1 MNKVTIKLKKLIA
14 KQDLAS
20 IIREF
25 IGEFDTPIAITD
37 NQGKILLGDRNLDGV
52 QCDRH
57 PIDAGEDTIGW
68 VLGNGRSRFLAQM
81 LGHIAGRELESKSL
95 AIDALDRYEEINFL
109 YDFSGLISTCL
120 DVKDVTE
127 LVLDEARKLINAT
140 SASVMLL
147 NEESQKLEILAARGT
162 EYPHKVTISPG
173 LGIAGHVFVSNK
185 AEIVNNVQND
195 PRYVPGE
202 NNIHSLLCAPLVTQ
216 NGAIGAINL
225 ANTQPVNYT
234 AQDLKLFTA
243 LTSQAAA
250 AIENALLHENKL
262 KQERIKSHLE
272 RYLSPL
278 VVQAVIEAKE
288 EVSLEPTKQNI
299 AILFSDIRNFT
310 RKCEEL
316 APEQIVAYLNE
327 YFTHMVS
334 VIFAHQ
340 GTVNK
345 FVGDMIV
352 AMFGAPTRF
361 VDREQRA
368 IQAAIDMQ
376 RTIQQIPNPWIR
388 ENFSTGI
395 GICSGDVVVGN
406 IGSPQHL
413 DYTAIGDKVN
423 VASRL
428 QSMAK
433 GGQILVNSSVY
444 QATQD
449 LFEFEELGLVRV
461 KGRHQP
467 IDAFEVKYEP
477 FAGHLDRSL
486 MRSKVNLW
494 PFQR

>member
-1 MNKVTIKLKKLIA
+1 MNTITIKLKKLIA
-14 KQDLAS
+14 KQGLADT
-20 IIREF
+20 IRDF
-25 IGEFDTPIAITD
+25 IGDLETPIAIED
-37 NQGKILLGDRNLDGV
+37 KKGKILLGDRELGGK

-57 PIDAGEDTIGW
+57 PIQAGEETIGW
-68 VLGNGRSRFLAQM
+68 VLGDKKAQFLAQII
-81 LGHIAGRELESKSL
+81 GHIAIREIESKSL

-109 YDFSGLISTCL
+109 YDFSSLISTCL
-120 DVKDVTE
+120 DVREVTE
-127 LVLDEARKLINAT
+127 LVLDEARKLIDAT

-147 NEESQKLEILAARGT
+147 NEESQQLEILAARGQ
-162 EYPHKVTISPG
+162 EYPKKVTIAPG

-185 AEIVNNVQND
+185 AEIVNNVQAD

-225 ANTQPVNYT
+225 ANTNPVNYS

-262 KQERIKSHLE
+262 KQERIKSHLQ

-278 VVQAVIEAKE
+278 VVRAVIEAKE
-288 EVSLEPTKQNI
+288 DLSLEPKKQNI

-327 YFTHMVS
+327 YFTHMVA

-352 AMFGAPTRF
+352 AMFGAPTRY
-361 VDREQRA
+361 VDREKKA

-376 RTIQQIPNPWIR
+376 RAIQKIPNPWIR
-388 ENFSTGI
+388 DNFSTGI

-428 QSMAK
+428 QSMAQ

-449 LFEFEELGLVRV
+449 IFEFERLGSVKV

-467 IDAFEVKYEP
+467 IDAFRVEYDCLE
-477 FAGHLDRSL
+477 GHLNRPTEHLIQLQD
-486 MRSKVNLW
+486 
-494 PFQR
+494 